1 MQLTPGTRIEFTRD
15 GRTIRG
21 TITSIGFRQIE
32 AQPDGESAWV
42 YVQPGR
48 FTVLNEADEL
58 YRTRLLQ
65 RARAA
70 LEFVTNQGIEEFL
83 DKCGVALPK
92 KE

>member
-21 TITSIGFRQIE
+21 TITSTEFNQIE
-32 AQPDGESAWV
+32 EQPDGEDSRV
-42 YVQPGR
+42 YVKPGR

-83 DKCGVALPK
+83 DKCGVALP
-92 KE
+92 ERD